1 LPAYGLLDDASFDG
15 DDRWDGLARDV
26 VVRKGSA
33 TPAQGAERDDTDEE
47 QERRRGKESQEEK
60 Q

>member
-1 LPAYGLLDDASFDG
+1 
-15 DDRWDGLARDV
+15 V

-33 TPAQGAERDDTDEE
+33 TPAQGAERDDTDQE